1 MGLFRK
7 RRSKKRNF
15 YKMLYDQSAKT
26 LEGVEALERFM
37 INGNKEDGNDVM
49 RIETEADDLRRI
61 LIDELNQTFITPIE
75 REDIFALSRTV
86 DDILDYSES
95 TVDEMRVYELEPNE
109 YLRKMVATLTKAT
122 QEIHRAV
129 FHLKEHPNVAAEH
142 AVKAKASENQME
154 HIYHDALAD
163 LVKRDDIAYM
173 FKMREI
179 YRHLSNSADRGDEAA
194 NIISD
199 IVVKMK

>member
-7 RRSKKRNF
+7 RRSKKRDF
-15 YKMLYDQSAKT
+15 YQMLYDQATKT

-37 INGNKEDGNDVM
+37 VDGSEEKGDVVE
-49 RIETEADDLRRI
+49 RVEKEADDLRRI

-75 REDIFALSRTV
+75 REDIFALSRAV

-95 TVDEMRVYELEPNE
+95 TVEEMRVYELEPNE
-109 YLRKMVATLTKAT
+109 YLRKMVVTLTKAT

-142 AVKAKASENQME
+142 AVRAKSLENQME

-163 LVKRDDIAYM
+163 LVKRNDIAYM

-194 NIISD
+194 NIIGD